1 MIEINPNLSFRIGG
15 GAVVSFPN
23 DRTAVGLKFYLVGG
37 GREEILE
44 LDEFGAID
52 DSGIGIKR

>member
-1 MIEINPNLSFRIGG
+1 MEVLALLMSVITSSTMKLP
-15 GAVVSFPN
+15 

-37 GREEILE
+37 GREKILK

-52 DSGIGIKR
+52 DGGIGIKR